1 MFQVAFFRQQG
12 VHRRNERAVRANEH
26 VIAESHRT
34 HVQND
39 QVEVGVAAFAE
50 AGIAAVVKL
59 QRPLQKCV
67 LSAIGQQ
74 LCQNGFAFFGIGFQ
88 CVVVFHGKPVSQQP
102 AGIQFGVAGVIEFSG
117 KHFFFFR
124 HDQIPPFCESA
135 LSC

>member
-1 MFQVAFFRQQG
+1 M
-12 VHRRNERAVRANEH
+12 HRRNERAVRANEH

-67 LSAIGQQ
+67 LSAIGQK

-88 CVVVFHGKPVSQQP
+88 CVVVLPKGTNTELTFQTEKTGEDSLMTAKNKWLIAHEDAKI
-102 AGIQFGVAGVIEFSG
+102 AGAFNGLKGENITI
-117 KHFFFFR
+117 
-124 HDQIPPFCESA
+124 D
-135 LSC
+135 